1 MKFLCSKSG
10 KLFNNYLICDLY
22 NRSKIAENANHL
34 ENQNKENC
42 VLEFSVGKGK
52 VIVFPEGSVSLIHNN
67 STIRKNFYSEFS
79 KEYTSERVAKV
90 SKGVIRIHIQKAL
103 EYLFQKRN
111 LPFVHLWFFP
121 GDAKN
126 IFCFRVD
133 TDMGSREEIIS
144 LNNLLQDFNIPS
156 TWFVET
162 KSSESWIK
170 LFSELDNQEIAFHC
184 YKHKTFLSYKKIE
197 GDVQTGLKILE
208 SVGIKP
214 KGYAAPYG
222 KWNETIAKVID
233 NFGFLYSSE
242 FDFAYDALPLYP
254 FYKSTFSKAL
264 QIPIHP
270 VSVGRLHWG
279 GHSEENMVKYFLNII
294 EQKLFLNEPVILYT
308 HPFEKRLKVF
318 EKVFKQIKEFDPG
331 KSANQEISILTFSK
345 YAEWW
350 KKRLSIN
357 WNAEVKD
364 GKVFISASNMD
375 ESIKCRVNYP
385 SGEKTLLSLNQ
396 DEENKIEEDNFEFHN
411 SFPKDPW
418 YNPNELRRKN
428 LQMVKYDIIGILR
441 KLKQ

>member
-133 TDMGSREEIIS
+133 TDMGSREEILS
-144 LNNLLQDFNIPS
+144 LNNLLQDFNISS

-331 KSANQEISILTFSK
+331 KSANQEISILTFSR